1 MPAIR
6 QRHATTNITIWLQKH
21 HQMGLWSS
29 LLFALTICL
38 AGFIWRTTGRMS
50 GIYENIA
57 TFNSI
62 CIIYLSL
69 VLITVCCYEKI
80 HRPCLFTICFVATTI
95 WASITLILSIISVKE
110 ENIFLACWVYAFK
123 KKSPWKDETN
133 DTGLRISLV
142 QTGIAIV
149 VIIILLSIWLAL
161 RWYQR
166 QEHRKPAVLRL
177 LVLGVTVLSAFAACN
192 AIERLYQLLLIRY
205 GMDIL
210 WKGETGYNNW
220 GVGQIGAP
228 LAWAP
233 LLINMIFDGLDRIR
247 NWWYGRCLERIR
259 LRVLLSTRALMLQIF
274 NGQREEDRR
283 SNQSYN
289 AVDLQPN
296 V

>member
-6 QRHATTNITIWLQKH
+6 QAHNTTKITTWLQQH
-21 HQMGLWSS
+21 HQMALWSS

-38 AGFIWRTTGRMS
+38 AGFIRQITGRMS
-50 GIYENIA
+50 GIYEILA

-62 CIIYLSL
+62 CMIYLSL
-69 VLITVCCYEKI
+69 VLIAVCCYEKI
-80 HRPCLFTICFVATTI
+80 HRPFLFTICFVATTI
-95 WASITLILSIISVKE
+95 WGFVTLVLSIISVKE
-110 ENIFLACWVYAFK
+110 ENVFWACWAYAFRN
-123 KKSPWKDETN
+123 KSPWKDKTN
-133 DTGLRISLV
+133 DTGLRLSLV
-142 QTGIAIV
+142 QTTISTVFIGV
-149 VIIILLSIWLAL
+149 LLSIWLAL
-161 RWYQR
+161 RWYRR
-166 QEHRKPAVLRL
+166 QEHRKPSVLRL
-177 LVLGVTVLSAFAACN
+177 LVLGLVVLSAFAAYN
-192 AIERLYQLLLIRY
+192 ATERLYQLLLVRY

-233 LLINMIFDGLDRIR
+233 LLVDMVFDGLGRIR
-247 NWWYGRCLERIR
+247 NWWHDRCIERIR
-259 LRVLLSTRALMLQIF
+259 FRVLFSSWVLMLQTF

-289 AVDLQPN
+289 VADLQSN

>member
-1 MPAIR
+1 
-6 QRHATTNITIWLQKH
+6 
-21 HQMGLWSS
+21 
-29 LLFALTICL
+29 
-38 AGFIWRTTGRMS
+38 MS

-80 HRPCLFTICFVATTI
+80 HWPYLFTICFVATTI
-95 WASITLILSIISVKE
+95 WAVITLILSIISVKE
-110 ENIFLACWVYAFK
+110 ENVFLACWVYAFK

-142 QTGIAIV
+142 QTGVAIALIV
-149 VIIILLSIWLAL
+149 ILLSIWLAL
-161 RWYQR
+161 RWYWR
-166 QEHRKPAVLRL
+166 QEHRKPTVLRL
-177 LVLGVTVLSAFAACN
+177 LVLGVTVLSAFAAYN

-233 LLINMIFDGLDRIR
+233 LLIDMFFDGLDRIR
-247 NWWYGRCLERIR
+247 NWWYGRCIERIR
-259 LRVLLSTRALMLQIF
+259 FRVLFSTRVLRLQIF
-274 NGQREEDRR
+274 NGRRVEDTR
-283 SNQSYN
+283 SNQSHN
-289 AVDLQPN
+289 VVDQQPN